1 MPLRGPSAPFQLLR
15 AGFTFFARL
24 LSTSGTYPRRMS
36 ATYAKPMRVNAGIAQ
51 SKASSFLPIYLLP
64 RKPEAMPLS
73 GNYCK
78 PLKLPCSETQTS
90 TASPTKP
97 GFQVIKWPSAKRDFA
112 PLVAASFS
120 LFVIALNSKALSI
133 LWPDLY

>member
-64 RKPEAMPLS
+64 RKPDVVREL
-73 GNYCK
+73 
-78 PLKLPCSETQTS
+78 LQ
-90 TASPTKP
+90 
-97 GFQVIKWPSAKRDFA
+97 
-112 PLVAASFS
+112 AAQ
-120 LFVIALNSKALSI
+120 IALLGNPNLDGLADETRLSSNQMAVGQAGFCAVGCR
-133 LWPDLY
+133 LVFTVRYRVKL